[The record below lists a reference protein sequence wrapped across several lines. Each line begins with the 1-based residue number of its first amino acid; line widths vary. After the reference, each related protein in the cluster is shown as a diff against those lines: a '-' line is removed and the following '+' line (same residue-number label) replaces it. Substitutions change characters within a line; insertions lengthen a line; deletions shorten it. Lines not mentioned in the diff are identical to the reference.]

1 MWASRMYRMPEK
13 QTGSWTV
20 SNCAQCCFYQYA
32 NHLPFRLLSIKLK
45 YRGFLM
51 TSRFVVFHFML
62 ILKRMNSFMW
72 IYAFKREK
80 FQGNVLLQPQR
91 YLWRSATSW
100 QLGTKGWVYS
110 HTPSCWMARLA
121 MYWPGSHLSLPEIV
135 FD

>member
-1 MWASRMYRMPEK
+1 MYRMPEK

-51 TSRFVVFHFML
+51 TSRFAVFHFML

-72 IYAFKREK
+72 INFTLSKGKNFKEMC
-80 FQGNVLLQPQR
+80 FYNHSDIYEDQPQVG
-91 YLWRSATSW
+91 SW
-100 QLGTKGWVYS
+100 VQRGEFI
-110 HTPSCWMARLA
+110 HTHPAAEWH
-121 MYWPGSHLSLPEIV
+121 G
-135 FD
+135 